1 MIGRLSGKLLSD
13 DIDGTIL
20 LDVGGVGYEV
30 TVPLGA
36 VGRARAA
43 SGDERLVL
51 FVHSH
56 VREDAFD
63 LYGFATPIE
72 RGVFR
77 LLISLPNVGPKLALS
92 VLSSLPPTELLT
104 AVQGNDLRRLNKVPG
119 VGKKTAERLVLEL
132 REKLPKLGSARAAA
146 AGPAAA
152 SVGDRE
158 KLVGALVNMG
168 YKPTEAEPAVEALA
182 ARIGQQP
189 ISDLLREALLALS
202 R

>member
-1 MIGRLSGKLLSD
+1 
-13 DIDGTIL
+13 
-20 LDVGGVGYEV
+20 
-30 TVPLGA
+30 
-36 VGRARAA
+36 
-43 SGDERLVL
+43 
-51 FVHSH
+51 
-56 VREDAFD
+56 
-63 LYGFATPIE
+63 
-72 RGVFR
+72 
-77 LLISLPNVGPKLALS
+77 
-92 VLSSLPPTELLT
+92 LLT
-104 AVQGNDLRRLNKVPG
+104 AVQANDLRRLNKIPG